1 MTRVRKL
8 ASGAVALAAVVL
20 SVGVAPASA
29 NHGTAQHSAN
39 MQLVANYSENGA
51 YHQGSDLAF
60 WGDRMVAGTLH
71 AGSGGFRLLDISNPR
86 SPRLVSHFV
95 CPGSQSDVSIWRDL
109 VFLSVDGMRAAGNDV
124 NGGGPRR
131 AEDCGAPA
139 ASADQIASGAG
150 WEGVRIVSISNPSQP
165 AQVAAVRTDCGSHTH
180 TIVPDEARDR
190 ILIYVLSYPL
200 GNQPP
205 NCSVGTHR
213 KISVIEV
220 PIGSPD
226 RARVIGTP
234 DVSPAI
240 GCHDVTVNLVRK
252 IAGAA
257 CISESQMWDIS
268 DPARPR
274 IITHIVEPRINIHHS
289 SFFSWDG
296 NTMVLGDELGGA
308 ALSPG
313 CIAPGNNQFVT
324 GGLWFYDVKDP
335 ARPTLRGAY
344 KIPQQLATTIC
355 TAHLFNA
362 VPLRSEKDIL
372 VSSWYTGATTVLDF
386 TDPTN
391 ARQIAYYIPNERTT
405 PDEGSTEA
413 IAWSSY
419 WYNGYVFSNNYEE
432 TTPRSRGIDVFSVDH
447 PDLRDEIPL
456 PRLNPQVQE
465 ALPPVAPTA
474 GANRSIGLPRRC
486 RSRRRFPIR
495 VRVPRGE
502 RIRTVVIFVNGRRVR
517 VVRGRRARTVI
528 NLRGLP
534 RGRFRV
540 DITVRTR
547 SGKRISTT
555 RRYRTCT
562 PKRRRARS

>member
-1 MTRVRKL
+1 MRKL
-8 ASGAVALAAVVL
+8 ATGAVALAAAL
-20 SVGVAPASA
+20 GTAVAPAAA

-51 YHQGSDLAF
+51 YRLGSDLAF
-60 WGDRMVAGTLH
+60 WGDRMVAGSLH
-71 AGSGGFRLLDISNPR
+71 AGTGGFRLLDIANPR
-86 SPRLVSHFV
+86 SPRLIGHFV

-109 VFLSVDGMRAAGNDV
+109 VFLSVDTMRAAGEDV

-131 AEDCGAPA
+131 AEDCGAPP
-139 ASADQIASGAG
+139 ASAAQIASGAG
-150 WEGVRIVSISNPSQP
+150 WEGVRVVSIRNPAQP
-165 AQVAAVRTDCGSHTH
+165 VQVAAVRTDCGSHTH

-190 ILIYVLSYPL
+190 VLIYVLSYPL

-205 NCSVGTHR
+205 NCNAASHR

-220 PIGSPD
+220 PTGAPE
-226 RARVIGTP
+226 RARVSGTV
-234 DVSPAI
+234 DVSPST

-257 CISESQMWDIS
+257 CITESQMWDIS

-274 IITHIVEPRINIHHS
+274 VVAHIPEPRINIHHS

-308 ALSPG
+308 AASPG
-313 CIAPGNNQFVT
+313 CIAPGNPQFVT
-324 GGLWFYDVKDP
+324 GGIWFYDVKDP
-335 ARPTLRGAY
+335 ARPSLRGAY
-344 KIPQQLATTIC
+344 KIPQTIAATIC

-362 VPLRSEKDIL
+362 VPLRSDKDIL
-372 VSSWYTGATTVLDF
+372 VSSWYTGATTVVDF
-386 TDPTN
+386 TDPAN
-391 ARQIAYYIPNERTT
+391 ARQIAYYIPNERTQ
-405 PDEGSTEA
+405 PDQGSTEA
-413 IAWSSY
+413 VAWSSY

-432 TTPRSRGIDVFSVDH
+432 QTPRSRGIDVFSVDH
-447 PDLRDEIPL
+447 ADLRDEIRL

-465 ALPPVAPTA
+465 ALPPVEPTA
-474 GANRSIGLPRRC
+474 GAGRSIGLPRRC
-486 RSRRRFPIR
+486 TSRRRFPIR
-495 VRVPRGE
+495 IRVPRGE
-502 RIRTVVIFVNGRRVR
+502 RIRTVVVFVNGRRVR
-517 VVRGRRARTVI
+517 VSRRGRSRALI

-534 RGRFRV
+534 PGRFRV

-562 PKRRRARS
+562 PKRRRGRR